1 MSATTRT
8 GNQTIDVSGTPRTPF
23 GRMVRVEARKM
34 LDTRAGFWLLL
45 ITGILLL
52 ATMGVTLLVVALND
66 GLRLTPGIVVQ
77 VFTIPLSLLLPVFA
91 ITTITAEWS
100 QRTGL
105 VTFSHEP
112 HRMRVV
118 LAKLT
123 TVVMLALATIVVAVV
138 LGALTNV
145 LAAGITGDEAGWDLG
160 GRVFVW
166 TVINLLAYF
175 LMAFGLAMLL
185 LSTPGAI
192 AVYYVF
198 ALLVPLMVYG
208 PLSFFEWARDTVP
221 WIDMGFAMAPL
232 MSEDPVNAIGQPVDL
247 DATVYAQVLVS
258 VLIWVVLPMVLG
270 GRRVART
277 ELK

>member
-1 MSATTRT
+1 MSATTQAVT
-8 GNQTIDVSGTPRTPF
+8 QTIDVSGTPRTPF
-23 GRMVRVEARKM
+23 ARMVRVEARKM

-52 ATMGVTLLVVALND
+52 LTMGVTLLVVALNE
-66 GLRLTPGIVVQ
+66 GVQLTPGVLIQ
-77 VFTIPLSLLLPVFA
+77 IFTFPLSLLLPVFA

-123 TVVMLALATIVVAVV
+123 TVTLLAVATIVVAVV
-138 LGALTNV
+138 LGVLTNV
-145 LAAGITGDEAGWDLG
+145 LAAGIGGYDAGWEIG
-160 GRVFVW
+160 ARAFTW
-166 TVINLLAYF
+166 TVINMLAYF

-198 ALLVPLMVYG
+198 ALLLPFMVYG
-208 PLSFFEWARDTVP
+208 PLSFFEWARDTIP
-221 WIDMGFAMAPL
+221 WIDMGFAMMPL
-232 MSEDPVNAIGQPVDL
+232 MSDEPVNAMGMPVDL